1 MLVPVF
7 YVTVRSWAADGSA
20 DCRKP
25 LNGSDGL
32 RKPDRAQKRIVV

>member
-7 YVTVRSWAADGSA
+7 YVKARSWAADGNA
-20 DCRKP
+20 DYRTP